1 LGIGRALKRISH
13 FSSLR
18 KDVIRCLLLNL
29 VMAAMIF
36 ALAHPQKVQEQKV
49 PQLGVL
55 DVVFLLDTS
64 PSMKAADIQ
73 PSRLARALDV
83 IGVFSSAKLEH
94 DRVGLVSFAGGS
106 LIISHLTEDAD
117 NIVFYLDYLRDDT
130 TVSHGTNI
138 GSGLING
145 LTVIRK
151 EAEVNPGAARNKKVF
166 ILLSDGED
174 NSAELE
180 GSLAAVR
187 GQGVKVHTVGVGSL
201 QGAPIPIAYERGRP
215 VFLEDEEGKR
225 IISRFDER
233 TLQWIAE
240 QTGGKYYR
248 SLSGFELDKTFSQ
261 IARSEREVDGYR
273 KVIEYQDLYQAF
285 LLAAAGLFFLTLLI
299 SG

>member
-1 LGIGRALKRISH
+1 MGIGRALKRISH